1 MLRGT
6 GLVACALGAFLIV
19 LALLTRF
26 YIADQAI
33 KFPLNEH
40 TVTTLSA
47 RDVSYFS
54 PSELQE
60 LTGVTMT
67 NTSTTEG
74 DVASGSDSTAVWNN
88 FSYIFDQTND
98 IGYNYSMQRLAFDRR
113 SGDLVNCCGANVNAK
128 RVHFSGLG
136 YVWPLGAQKTTY
148 EIFDTTLMATHPIS
162 YAGTATVDGL
172 ATYKYVES
180 VAPTRIGTEQLPGSL
195 VGMLDQATVSLG
207 EIYAGTTTDYVD
219 PVSGAPVRVRY
230 SQHLYLVDSSGKA
243 VLNLLQGTFATVPAS
258 VAAAVHTAK
267 SYDAKVFVVTV
278 IVPATVGLAG
288 IIVLLIGVIMARTRR
303 ESDYEDLTAAGY
315 GGGAP
320 GYRGGDDFRGGQVPV

>member
-6 GLVACALGAFLIV
+6 GLVASALGAFLIV
-19 LALLTRF
+19 LAVFTRF

-40 TVTTLSA
+40 TVTTLLA
-47 RDVSYFS
+47 RDVSYFNS
-54 PSELQE
+54 GELQE
-60 LTGVTMT
+60 FRGVTMT
-67 NTSTTEG
+67 DTTTTEG

-88 FSYIFDQTND
+88 FSYIFDQTN
-98 IGYNYSMQRLAFDRR
+98 GLTYNYSLQRLAFDRR
-113 SGDLVNCCGANVNAK
+113 SADLVNCCGANVNA
-128 RVHFSGLG
+128 RRIRFSGLG

-148 EIFDTTLMATHPIS
+148 QIFDTTLMAPHAIS

-207 EIYAGTTTDYVD
+207 EYYAGTTTDYVD
-219 PVSGAPVRVRY
+219 PVSGAPVKVRS
-230 SQHLYLVDSSGKA
+230 SQHLYLVDSSGTQ
-243 VLNLLQGTFATVPAS
+243 VLNLLNATFATVPAS
-258 VAAAVHTAK
+258 VAGAVRTAK

-288 IIVLLIGVIMARTRR
+288 IIVLIIGVIMARIRS
-303 ESDYEDLTAAGY
+303 ESEYEDLALAGY
-315 GGGAP
+315 GGGAS
-320 GYRGGDDFRGGQVPV
+320 GQQGGQVAV

>member
-6 GLVACALGAFLIV
+6 GLVASALGAFLIV
-19 LALLTRF
+19 LAVFTRF

-40 TVTTLSA
+40 TVTTLLA
-47 RDVSYFS
+47 RDVSYFNS
-54 PSELQE
+54 GELQE
-60 LTGVTMT
+60 FRGVTMT
-67 NTSTTEG
+67 DTTTTEG

-88 FSYIFDQTND
+88 FSYVFDQTN
-98 IGYNYSMQRLAFDRR
+98 GLTYNYSLQRLAFDRR
-113 SGDLVNCCGANVNAK
+113 SAELVNCCGANVNAR
-128 RVHFSGLG
+128 RVQFSGLG

-148 EIFDTTLMATHPIS
+148 QIFDTTLMAPHAIS

-180 VAPTRIGTEQLPGSL
+180 VAPTRIGTQQLPGSL

-207 EIYAGTTTDYVD
+207 EYYAGTTTDYVD
-219 PVSGAPVRVRY
+219 PVSGAPVKVRS
-230 SQHLYLVDSSGKA
+230 SQHLYLVDSSGKQ
-243 VLNLLQGTFATVPAS
+243 VLNLLNATFATVPAS
-258 VAAAVHTAK
+258 VAGAVHTAK

-288 IIVLLIGVIMARTRR
+288 IIILIIGVIMARSRADD
-303 ESDYEDLTAAGY
+303 DYEDLTPVGY
-315 GGGAP
+315 GGGAS
-320 GYRGGDDFRGGQVPV
+320 GHQGGQVAV

>member
-1 MLRGT
+1 MVRGI
-6 GLVACALGAFLIV
+6 GLLASALGAFLIV
-19 LALLTRF
+19 LALFTRF
-26 YIADQAI
+26 YIAEQAI

-67 NTSTTEG
+67 ETSTTEG

-88 FSYIFDQTND
+88 FSYIFDQTN
-98 IGYNYSMQRLAFDRR
+98 GLTYNYSLQRLAFDRR
-113 SGDLVNCCGANVNAK
+113 SGELVDCCGANINAK

-148 EIFDTTLMATHPIS
+148 QIFDTTLMTTHPIS
-162 YAGTATVDGL
+162 YAGTATVDRL
-172 ATYKYVES
+172 TTYKYVES
-180 VAPTRIGTEQLPGSL
+180 VAPTRIGTQQLPGSL

-207 EIYAGTTTDYVD
+207 EYYVGTTADYVD
-219 PVSGAPVRVRY
+219 PISGTPVKVRS
-230 SQHLYLVDSSGKA
+230 SQHLYLVDSSGKQ
-243 VLNLLQGTFATVPAS
+243 VLNLLTGTFATTSAS
-258 VAAAVHTAK
+258 VAAAVNTAR
-267 SYDAKVFVVTV
+267 SYDAKVTVVAA

-288 IIVLLIGVIMARTRR
+288 IIVLVIGVIMARTRP
-303 ESDYEDLTAAGY
+303 ESDYEDLTPAGY

-320 GYRGGDDFRGGQVPV
+320 GYQGGDGFKDGEVSV

>member
-6 GLVACALGAFLIV
+6 GLVASALGAFLIV
-19 LALLTRF
+19 LALFTRF
-26 YIADQAI
+26 YIADQAL

-40 TVTTLSA
+40 TVTTMSA

-67 NTSTTEG
+67 DTTTTEG
-74 DVASGSDSTAVWNN
+74 DVASGSTSTAVWNN

-98 IGYNYSMQRLAFDRR
+98 IAYNYSLDRLAFDRR
-113 SGDLVNCCGANVNAK
+113 SGDLVNCCGANINGK
-128 RVHFSGLG
+128 RIHFSGLG

-148 EIFDTTLMATHPIS
+148 QIFDTTLMATHPVS

-172 ATYKYVES
+172 ATYRYVES
-180 VAPTRIGTEQLPGSL
+180 VAPTRIGTQQLPGSL

-219 PVSGAPVRVRY
+219 PISGAPVKVRS

-243 VLNLLQGTFATVPAS
+243 VLNLLNGTFATVPAS

-278 IVPATVGLAG
+278 ILPATIGLAG
-288 IIVLLIGVIMARTRR
+288 IIVLIIGVIMARIRPD
-303 ESDYEDLTAAGY
+303 SDYENLTPAGY
-315 GGGAP
+315 GGGASS
-320 GYRGGDDFRGGQVPV
+320 YQGGEDFRGGQAPV

>member
-6 GLVACALGAFLIV
+6 GLVASALGAFLIV
-19 LALLTRF
+19 LALFTRF
-26 YIADQAI
+26 YIADQAL

-40 TVTTLSA
+40 TVTTMSA

-67 NTSTTEG
+67 DTTTTEG
-74 DVASGSDSTAVWNN
+74 DVASGSTSTAVWNN

-98 IGYNYSMQRLAFDRR
+98 IAYNYSLDRLAFDRR
-113 SGDLVNCCGANVNAK
+113 SGDLVNCCGANINGK
-128 RVHFSGLG
+128 RIHFSGLG

-148 EIFDTTLMATHPIS
+148 QIFDTTLMATHPVS

-172 ATYKYVES
+172 ATYRYVES
-180 VAPTRIGTEQLPGSL
+180 VAPTRIGTQQLPGSL

-219 PVSGAPVRVRY
+219 PISGAPLKVRS
-230 SQHLYLVDSSGKA
+230 SQHLYLVDGSGKA
-243 VLNLLQGTFATVPAS
+243 VLNLLNGTFATVPAS

-278 IVPATVGLAG
+278 ILPATIGLAG
-288 IIVLLIGVIMARTRR
+288 IIVLIIGVIMARIRPD
-303 ESDYEDLTAAGY
+303 SDYEKLTPAGY
-315 GGGAP
+315 GGGASS
-320 GYRGGDDFRGGQVPV
+320 YQGGEDFRGGQAPV

>member
-6 GLVACALGAFLIV
+6 GLVASALGAFLIV
-19 LALLTRF
+19 LALFTRF

-40 TVTTLSA
+40 TVTTLLA
-47 RDVSYFS
+47 RDVSYFN

-67 NTSTTEG
+67 DTTTTEG

-98 IGYNYSMQRLAFDRR
+98 LTYNYSLQRLAFDRR
-113 SGDLVNCCGANVNAK
+113 SGELVNCCGANINAE
-128 RVHFSGLG
+128 RIQFSGLG

-148 EIFDTTLMATHPIS
+148 QIFDTTLMATHPIS
-162 YAGTATVDGL
+162 YAGTATVYGL

-207 EIYAGTTTDYVD
+207 EYYAGTTTDYVD
-219 PVSGAPVRVRY
+219 PVSGGPVKVRS
-230 SQHLYLVDSSGKA
+230 SQHLYLVDSSGKQ
-243 VLNLLQGTFATVPAS
+243 VLNLLNATFATVPAS

-267 SYDAKVFVVTV
+267 SYDARVFVLTV
-278 IVPATVGLAG
+278 ILPATVGLAG
-288 IIVLLIGVIMARTRR
+288 IIVLIIGVIMARIRP
-303 ESDYEDLTAAGY
+303 ESDYEDLTPAGY

-320 GYRGGDDFRGGQVPV
+320 GYQGGDDFRGGPVPV

>member
-6 GLVACALGAFLIV
+6 GLVASALGAFLIV
-19 LALLTRF
+19 LALFTRF

-47 RDVSYFS
+47 RDVSYFN

-67 NTSTTEG
+67 DTTTTEG
-74 DVASGSDSTAVWNN
+74 DVASGSDGTAVWNN
-88 FSYIFDQTND
+88 FSYIFDQTD
-98 IGYNYSMQRLAFDRR
+98 GITYNYSLQRLAFDRR
-113 SGDLVNCCGANVNAK
+113 SGDLVNCCGANINAK
-128 RVHFSGLG
+128 RVRFSGLG

-148 EIFDTTLMATHPIS
+148 QIFDTMLMATHPIS

-207 EIYAGTTTDYVD
+207 EYYAGTTTDYVD
-219 PVSGAPVRVRY
+219 PVSGGPVKVRS
-230 SQHLYLVDSSGKA
+230 SQHLYLVDSAGRQ
-243 VLNLLQGTFATVPAS
+243 VLNLLNGTFATVPAS
-258 VAAAVHTAK
+258 VAAAVNTAR
-267 SYDAKVFVVTV
+267 SYDARVFVVTV
-278 IVPATVGLAG
+278 ILPATVGLAG
-288 IIVLLIGVIMARTRR
+288 VIVLIIGVILARTRP
-303 ESDYEDLTAAGY
+303 ESDYEDLTVAGY
-315 GGGAP
+315 GDGAP
-320 GYRGGDDFRGGQVPV
+320 GQQGGDDFRGGQVPV